1 MIHGFHRVDFG
12 GEHADGGIE
21 LVFLHGWG
29 QTHTAFLKL
38 ARFFA
43 ARASCRLYDLPG
55 FGQTPM
61 LPAGAGTADYADALA
76 AELDSLPM
84 PKKRIVIGHSFGC
97 RVALRLADH
106 HPSLVDGLILIAAAG
121 LKRKRSL
128 PFRLRAQALK
138 LLGRAARLAGPA
150 AYSRYADRFGSADYR
165 NAGALRPTFVAV
177 VNEDLSEVAQRVNAP
192 ALLIYGEHDGETPS
206 EFGERFASL
215 MPHAELKVLPD
226 FGHLDIL
233 TRGAHQCQNLVAQ
246 YLDKIIAGDS

>member
-1 MIHGFHRVDFG
+1 MIQDFNRVDFG

-29 QTHTAFLKL
+29 QSHAAFLKL

-76 AELDSLPM
+76 AELDSLPT
-84 PKKRIVIGHSFGC
+84 PKKRVLIGHSFGC

-106 HPSLVDGLILIAAAG
+106 HPSLVDGLVLIAAAG

-128 PFRLRAQALK
+128 AFRMRAQALK
-138 LLGRAARLAGPA
+138 LLGRLARLAGPA
-150 AYSRYADRFGSADYR
+150 AYARYADRFGSADYR

-177 VNEDLSEVAQRVNAP
+177 VNEDLSEVAGRVNEP
-192 ALLIYGEHDGETPS
+192 ALLIYGELDQETPV
-206 EFGERFASL
+206 ELGERFATL
-215 MPHAELKVLPD
+215 MGHAELKVLPG
-226 FGHLDIL
+226 FAHLDIL

-246 YLDKIIAGDS
+246 FLDKIIAGDS